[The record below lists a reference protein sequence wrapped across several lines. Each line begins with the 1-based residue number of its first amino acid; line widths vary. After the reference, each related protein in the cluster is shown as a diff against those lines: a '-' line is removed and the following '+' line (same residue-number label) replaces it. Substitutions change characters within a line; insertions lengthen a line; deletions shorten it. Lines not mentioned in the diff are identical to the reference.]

1 MCMRVVRN
9 LSIRAKL
16 MIGFMS
22 VAVLLG
28 VIGIVGGY
36 GMIHIE
42 KNAES
47 IYDTDLQNV
56 NLLHSIKENLLK
68 SREQELIVVLSE
80 DSETIQQASQ
90 ELETLNADFEKLM
103 KSYGTLNFSDENK
116 QSFSKLI
123 ADSEAYGEK
132 LESILT
138 LARDGKYEEAH
149 QNFTEALTT
158 SDEMFTIIEQLLT
171 DSQETAAASDKENTE
186 YFEGTMGL
194 VYPLIIIGFLLS
206 IAIGLSLSIY
216 ISKSV
221 KKGLKFARALGDGDL
236 TYTITSN
243 SNDEMGQLLKSLNKA
258 QEKIR
263 DILQGVANQAV
274 EVSAS
279 SQELSATLEELTC
292 NFENIDDS
300 TGKIVENIQKINTIT
315 EELSV
320 TVEQVDK
327 GVGELASDASKSNE
341 ESIQIKARATST
353 REQGIKSRKLSDD
366 IYREKEKKIREA
378 IEQGKVVEEI
388 KVIAES
394 IANIA
399 DQTNLLAINA
409 AIEAARAGDQGKGF
423 AVVAEEVKI
432 LAEQSSGYV
441 RNIKEVVSSVQNAV
455 ANLSSNTNDILEFMN
470 GRVKEDYNL
479 LVETGNTYEK
489 DAVYV
494 SDLSQTNAAMAQQLN
509 ASTEEIAGVV
519 YNIAANTQTTTESSE
534 EILASI
540 SEIMKA
546 IEQVALTSQNQANI
560 SEKLNISIQSFKI
573 S

>member
-1 MCMRVVRN
+1 
-9 LSIRAKL
+9 
-16 MIGFMS
+16 MS

-28 VIGIVGGY
+28 IIGIVGGY
-36 GMIHIE
+36 GIIHIE

-47 IYDTDLQNV
+47 IYDTDLQNI

-80 DSETIQQASQ
+80 DSESIEEASE
-90 ELETLNADFEKLM
+90 ELETLNEDFEKLM
-103 KSYGTLNFSDENK
+103 QSYGELNFSEESK
-116 QSFSKLI
+116 KSFSNLI
-123 ADSEAYGEK
+123 EDSQEYGEN
-132 LESILT
+132 LENILT
-138 LARDGKYEEAH
+138 FAQDGKYEEAH
-149 QNFTEALTT
+149 QNFTESLTT
-158 SDEMFTIIEQLLT
+158 SDAMVALIDQLIT
-171 DSQETAAASDKENTE
+171 DSQNAATAADKSNTE
-186 YFEGTMGL
+186 YFKGTMNI
-194 VYPLIIIGFLLS
+194 VYPLIIVGFLFA
-206 IAIGLSLSIY
+206 IAIGLLLSIY

-221 KKGLKFARALGDGDL
+221 RKGLKFARALGDGDL
-236 TYTITSN
+236 TYTITTN

-279 SQELSATLEELTC
+279 SQELSATLEELSC
-292 NFENIDDS
+292 NFENIDGS
-300 TGKIVENIQKINTIT
+300 TEKIVKNIQEIGTIT

-320 TVEQVDK
+320 TVDQVDK
-327 GVGELASDASKSNE
+327 GVAELASDASKSNE
-341 ESIQIKARATST
+341 ESIQIKARATGT
-353 REQGIKSRKLSDD
+353 KEQGIKSRKLSDD
-366 IYREKEKKIREA
+366 IYLEKEKNIREA
-378 IEQGKVVEEI
+378 IEQAKVVEEI

-423 AVVAEEVKI
+423 AVVAEQVKV
-432 LAEQSSGYV
+432 LAVQSAGYV
-441 RNIKEVVSSVQNAV
+441 KNIQEVVSSVQNAV
-455 ANLSSNTNDILEFMN
+455 GNLSSNTNDILEFMN

-479 LVETGNTYEK
+479 LVETGNTYEV
-489 DAVYV
+489 DAIYV
-494 SDLSQTNAAMAQQLN
+494 SDLSQTIASMAQQLN

-519 YNIAANTQTTTESSE
+519 YNIAGNTRITTESSE

-540 SEIMKA
+540 AEIMKA
-546 IEQVALTSQNQANI
+546 MEQVAITSQNQANI
-560 SEKLNISIQSFKI
+560 SDKLNISIQSFKI

>member
-1 MCMRVVRN
+1 MSVMRN
-9 LSIRAKL
+9 LSIRVKL
-16 MIGFMS
+16 IIGFMS

-28 VIGIVGGY
+28 IIGVVGGY
-36 GMIHIE
+36 GIIHIE

-56 NLLHSIKENLLK
+56 DLLHSIKENLLK

-80 DSETIQQASQ
+80 DSESIKEAS
-90 ELETLNADFEKLM
+90 EKLETLNADFETLM
-103 KSYGTLNFSDENK
+103 QSYGELNFSEESK
-116 QSFSKLI
+116 KSFSNLI
-123 ADSEAYGEK
+123 ADSEEYGEK
-132 LESILT
+132 LEAILT
-138 LARDGKYEEAH
+138 LAKEGKYEEAH

-158 SDEMFTIIEQLLT
+158 SDAMFTLIDQLLA
-171 DSQETAAASDKENTE
+171 DSQNAAEAADKSNTE
-186 YFEGTMGL
+186 YFKGTMSI
-194 VYPLIIIGFLLS
+194 VYPLIIIGFLF
-206 IAIGLSLSIY
+206 AITLGLLLSIY

-221 KKGLKFARALGDGDL
+221 RKGLKFARALGEGDL

-263 DILQGVANQAV
+263 NILQGVADQAV

-279 SQELSATLEELTC
+279 SQELSATLEELSC
-292 NFENIDDS
+292 NFENIDGS
-300 TGKIVENIQKINTIT
+300 TEKIVENIQKINTIT

-320 TVEQVDK
+320 TVDQVDK
-327 GVGELASDASKSNE
+327 GVAELASDASKSNE

-353 REQGIKSRKLSDD
+353 REQGIKSRKMSDD

-409 AIEAARAGDQGKGF
+409 AIEAARAGDQGRGF
-423 AVVAEEVKI
+423 AVVAEQVKV

-441 RNIKEVVSSVQNAV
+441 KNIQEVVSSVQNAV

-489 DAVYV
+489 DAAYV
-494 SDLSQTNAAMAQQLN
+494 SDLSQTIAAMTEQLN

-519 YNIAANTQTTTESSE
+519 CNIAGNTQTTTENSE

-546 IEQVALTSQNQANI
+546 MEQVAITSQNQANI